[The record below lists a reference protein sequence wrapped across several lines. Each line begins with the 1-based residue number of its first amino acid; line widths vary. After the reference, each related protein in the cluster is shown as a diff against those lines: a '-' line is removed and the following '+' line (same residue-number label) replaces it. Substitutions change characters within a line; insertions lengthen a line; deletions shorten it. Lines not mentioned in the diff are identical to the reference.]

1 MNKKVMISQP
11 MRGKTDLEIA
21 TVHKSATQY
30 LESKGYE
37 VMNTIFKEGLDQI
50 MEDQPLDKSIY
61 YLSLSIKMMSEC
73 QAVYFCRGWESARGC
88 QIEHE
93 IAKKY
98 GLEIIYEPKSETSIW
113 SSMDEAPREE
123 HTTIIISDKIGA
135 HLWEMNSI
143 GRFTCFEKEYYDFTW
158 EDVKRVSSSDC
169 KWSYVCDLL

>member
-21 TVHKSATQY
+21 TTHKTATQY
-30 LESKGYE
+30 LEDKGFE
-37 VMNTIFKEGLDQI
+37 VVNTFFKEDFDGMDTKV
-50 MEDQPLDKSIY
+50 LDKTIYFLAKSIE
-61 YLSLSIKMMSEC
+61 KMSEC
-73 QAVYFCRGWESARGC
+73 QAVYFCQGWEEARGC

-98 GLEIIYEPKSETSIW
+98 GLEIIYEPKSETNIW

-123 HTTIIISDKIGA
+123 HTTIIISDKINA

-143 GRFTCFEKEYYDFTW
+143 GRFTCFYKEYWGFTW
-158 EDVKRVSSSDC
+158 EDVKRVSNSDY

>member
-1 MNKKVMISQP
+1 MISQP

-21 TVHKSATQY
+21 TTRKTATQY
-30 LESKGYE
+30 LEDKGYE
-37 VMNTIFKEGLDQI
+37 VVNTFLKEGFDE
-50 MEDQPLDKSIY
+50 MDAEALDKTIYFLAKSIE
-61 YLSLSIKMMSEC
+61 KMSEC
-73 QAVYFCRGWESARGC
+73 QAVYFCQGWEGARGC

-98 GLEIIYEPKSETSIW
+98 GLEIIYEPKPETSIW
-113 SSMDEAPREE
+113 NSMDEVPREE
-123 HTTIIISDKIGA
+123 HTTIIIADKINA

-143 GRFTCFEKEYYDFTW
+143 GRFTCFDKEYWDFTW